1 MDPHITDW
9 LTKPSQVLWTD
20 SQPVFQVVYISVF
33 SLYKLSL
40 DFQKY
45 NYISW
50 DLICLDVPKKAKWL
64 QRCMLNIFLKVIYL
78 HSVHPRFCWG
88 VWVFYR
94 IFKKVGLTGSQF
106 LEGGCQS
113 LDNMQED
120 QTKKREGVF
129 LSGGWYPD
137 EHCDLILLC
146 AGLIIGL
153 ADMERVEFWSIFPI
167 V

>member
-1 MDPHITDW
+1 M
-9 LTKPSQVLWTD
+9 
-20 SQPVFQVVYISVF
+20 
-33 SLYKLSL
+33 
-40 DFQKY
+40 
-45 NYISW
+45 
-50 DLICLDVPKKAKWL
+50 
-64 QRCMLNIFLKVIYL
+64 
-78 HSVHPRFCWG
+78 
-88 VWVFYR
+88 
-94 IFKKVGLTGSQF
+94 GLTGSQF

-153 ADMERVEFWSIFPI
+153 ADMERVEF
-167 V
+167 